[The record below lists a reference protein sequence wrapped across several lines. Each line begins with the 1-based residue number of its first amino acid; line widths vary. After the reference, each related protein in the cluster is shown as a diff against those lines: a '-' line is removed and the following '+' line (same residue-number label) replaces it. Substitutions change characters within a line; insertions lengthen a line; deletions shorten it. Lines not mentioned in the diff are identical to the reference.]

1 MASIKVSEF
10 TNIPQGKLGL
20 IALRGSET
28 LAQKI
33 NDAIVA
39 CRKDFEI
46 EHENAIVFDGY
57 HKDSYLINV
66 EFTASTTARPTR
78 CTISK
83 TAPARPCRYL

>member
-1 MASIKVSEF
+1 MANIKVSEF

-20 IALRGSET
+20 IALRGSEA

-57 HKDSYLINV
+57 HKENYLLSVVFPRFSTGEGKCVINDSI
-66 EFTASTTARPTR
+66 RG
-78 CTISK
+78 
-83 TAPARPCRYL
+83 